1 MVEKWLDIC
10 QIAVEMQ
17 TENGQKRS
25 KMKYECVFVSKKG
38 ENRAIRSRKMVEK
51 QYKIITKSNHS
62 EKSDFESLEWIKKK
76 FVPIIRLLT
85 KIYFPGRDQLCH
97 FEGSQV

>member
-1 MVEKWLDIC
+1 MDIC

-25 KMKYECVFVSKKG
+25 KIKYECVSVSKKG
-38 ENRAIRSRKMVEK
+38 ENWAIRSRKMVEK

-62 EKSDFESLEWIKKK
+62 EKSDFESLE
-76 FVPIIRLLT
+76 
-85 KIYFPGRDQLCH
+85 
-97 FEGSQV
+97 